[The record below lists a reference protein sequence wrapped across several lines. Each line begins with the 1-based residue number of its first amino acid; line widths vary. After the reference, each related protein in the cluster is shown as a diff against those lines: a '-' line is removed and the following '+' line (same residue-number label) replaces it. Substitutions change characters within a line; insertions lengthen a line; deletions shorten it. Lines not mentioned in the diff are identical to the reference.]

1 MEGQLVQKTFTVD
14 EISFDC
20 WVIKIDKFWFKAH
33 DIAVFLGHQNPND
46 AVCRLVPSEARKSWG
61 EPRVS
66 GIPIPLEPSNWQPH
80 TVLISEGGLYRLLC
94 KSTKPAAIK
103 FEKWVFDDLLPT
115 LRETGTYTI
124 RQHLQFLT
132 EQLTIKHQQLAA
144 KDEQLVSKDKQIL
157 TQQQQLVTK
166 DQLILTLHEKVF
178 KLHEKAAVM
187 TNSDKRKH
195 VFQLYKHHTE
205 PNKYLFIRTQSR
217 YLPRALKAVEPDYSL
232 ILNEVNVPNSMNILN
247 RLKEKLSE
255 QDITYTASKN
265 ELTVGIDI
273 LNMVHELLLEPRTS
287 EYLIDNV
294 Y

>member
-1 MEGQLVQKTFTVD
+1 MRQGV
-14 EISFDC
+14 
-20 WVIKIDKFWFKAH
+20 
-33 DIAVFLGHQNPND
+33 
-46 AVCRLVPSEARKSWG
+46 
-61 EPRVS
+61 
-66 GIPIPLEPSNWQPH
+66 PIPPNWKPH

-94 KSTKPAAIK
+94 KSMKPAAMK
-103 FEKWVFDDLLPT
+103 FERWVCDDLLPI
-115 LRETGTYTI
+115 LRETGMYTI
-124 RQHLQFLT
+124 HQHLQFLT
-132 EQLTIKHQQLAA
+132 QQLTVKDQQLAA
-144 KDEQLVSKDKQIL
+144 
-157 TQQQQLVTK
+157 QQQQLVTK

-255 QDITYTASKN
+255 QDITYTVSKN
-265 ELTVGIDI
+265 ELTVGINI
-273 LNMVHELLLEPRTS
+273 LNMVHELLLEPRT
-287 EYLIDNV
+287 
-294 Y
+294 